1 MGTLAGGNEIKIVFT
16 GPMGAGK
23 TTAIAALSDAPP
35 LSTDVQ
41 NADRLSVDKDTTTVA
56 LDFGQIVLADDQV
69 VRLYGTPGQ
78 DRFAFM
84 WRILGEGAL
93 GVILLLDA
101 SRPDLLAELDAYL
114 EAFDELARRRLMV
127 VGLGRTERAGNAQVA
142 QVQHRLR
149 LHHLT
154 LPVLSVDVRQ
164 REDVLLL
171 VDVLLSLIE
180 SERAEEQPG

>member
-1 MGTLAGGNEIKIVFT
+1 MASLVAGNEIKILFT

-35 LSTDVQ
+35 LSTDVT
-41 NADRLSVDKDTTTVA
+41 NADRLAADKDTTTVA
-56 LDFGQIVLADDQV
+56 LDFGQIALGDEQV

-78 DRFAFM
+78 ERFAFM

-101 SRPDLLAELDAYL
+101 SRPGLLTELDAYL
-114 EAFDELARRRLMV
+114 DAFGELAQRRLV
-127 VGLGRTERAGNAQVA
+127 VIGLGRTELAGTVPVA
-142 QVQHRLR
+142 QIQHRLR

-154 LPVLSVDVRQ
+154 LPVLSVDVRR

-171 VDVLLSLIE
+171 VEVLLSLIE
-180 SERAEEQPG
+180 SERTAEDLT